1 MPRHRPPRDVWVAIR
16 RKIYKRDRGLCQYP
30 FGKHVVA
37 IEEAHIDHIRSGKL
51 GTNSFKNLR
60 TLCRRHHVLR
70 ADFRHRGMISRA
82 LKDGVIPT
90 NWRELIWEE
99 YRTK

>member
-1 MPRHRPPRDVWVAIR
+1 
-16 RKIYKRDRGLCQYP
+16 
-30 FGKHVVA
+30 
-37 IEEAHIDHIRSGKL
+37 
-51 GTNSFKNLR
+51 
-60 TLCRRHHVLR
+60 
-70 ADFRHRGMISRA
+70 MISRA